1 MKKEDSAM
9 KKPIGAKPGDLR
21 RQNYQAILQLFRDKD
36 QLAVR
41 DIMEV
46 VSLSKT
52 AITNILTNLIE
63 MDTIHSIGKGDSTT
77 QGGKKPELYAL
88 NPNYRYSMT
97 VFFSQH
103 SCFCQIYNLNYNC
116 IAELYQ
122 KSESGTEYTYPEAL
136 SVMVAQ
142 IQTLLAQTRLTED
155 QLCGI
160 VFHCPGIVLSQ
171 EGIISRPILDPGWP
185 SNLHV
190 IKDLR
195 RLLPFSVPFY
205 LDNSSRYYGYYELLN
220 HPIRRTQNIVTI
232 FSSTTVGGSNIRMG
246 HLNHG
251 LTGLVGEYGHITTDY
266 TFARRCKC
274 GNYGCFETG
283 VGTDYVIPRIQKE
296 LKLHT
301 QSLLKQDISSLT
313 MHDIFLAA
321 NAGDH
326 FAQKQLD
333 FVIQQFSILLYN
345 LQIAYDPNE
354 IIIQGE
360 YAESEGYFQDNLRK
374 TIQMLSL
381 HNIQNEVKL
390 TFSFSGRGSTPE
402 FCLPYAMMGASLF
415 CFDRYFSQL
424 DFHL

>member
-1 MKKEDSAM
+1 MKKEDSAV
-9 KKPIGAKPGDLR
+9 KKPLGAKPRRSR
-21 RQNYQAILQLFRDKD
+21 RQNYQTILQLFRDKD

-63 MDTIHSIGKGDSTT
+63 MGTIHSIGKGDSTT

-185 SNLHV
+185 
-190 IKDLR
+190 
-195 RLLPFSVPFY
+195 P
-205 LDNSSRYYGYYELLN
+205 
-220 HPIRRTQNIVTI
+220 TC
-232 FSSTTVGGSNIRMG
+232 M
-246 HLNHG
+246 
-251 LTGLVGEYGHITTDY
+251 
-266 TFARRCKC
+266 
-274 GNYGCFETG
+274 
-283 VGTDYVIPRIQKE
+283 
-296 LKLHT
+296 
-301 QSLLKQDISSLT
+301 
-313 MHDIFLAA
+313 
-321 NAGDH
+321 
-326 FAQKQLD
+326 
-333 FVIQQFSILLYN
+333 
-345 LQIAYDPNE
+345 
-354 IIIQGE
+354 
-360 YAESEGYFQDNLRK
+360 
-374 TIQMLSL
+374 
-381 HNIQNEVKL
+381 
-390 TFSFSGRGSTPE
+390 
-402 FCLPYAMMGASLF
+402 
-415 CFDRYFSQL
+415 
-424 DFHL
+424 